1 MPGVDL
7 RDTVASWLLTLTGDL
22 GYVSAQLGHSDPQV
36 TVRHYTRWIPTA
48 RRGQNVQLKEGELP
62 PDLLAALPSEARLKR
77 QAS

>member
-36 TVRHYTRWIPTA
+36 PTA
-48 RRGQNVQLKEGELP
+48 RRGQNVQLDEGELP
-62 PDLLAALPSEARLKR
+62 PDLLAALPSKARLRR